1 MNKQTNYAHSIFF
14 LLMLLCFIAV
24 ATVVKLTASFCIPL
38 MVAILLS
45 FVMYPFCQKLKRIH
59 VPWGLSIVLSIVIAF
74 VLFYFLGSLLVSSLK
89 TIVTAY
95 PRYESRFTSIYKIFA
110 EKFKIPFD
118 EELGLFSNLWN
129 SLNVRNI
136 VQNIAITLSGSLVS
150 VLKVILMIVLLIVF
164 LLLEFQS
171 LKLKIDAAFTAEE
184 THKTIVTIAH
194 NIITE
199 VTHFLSIKFIVSLMT
214 GFLVFVG
221 TFVINMDF
229 PIVWGFLAFVLN
241 FIPNFGS
248 IISCGLTVLFAIL
261 QFYPSWE
268 YIIYV
273 VVMVL
278 VVNMV
283 LGNIVEPR
291 WEGTDLG
298 ISPFI
303 ILVSLSFWGW
313 MWGFVG
319 MILAVPLMVV
329 IKIVCENIDSLRPIA
344 ILLGNGPKKKE
355 KDEASAADQEVVAA
369 SQETL

>member
-1 MNKQTNYAHSIFF
+1 MTKQINYARSIFL
-14 LLMLLCFIAV
+14 LLMLVCFMAV
-24 ATVVKLTASFCIPL
+24 AAVIKLTASFCIPL
-38 MVAILLS
+38 MVAVLLA

-59 VPWGLSIVLSIVIAF
+59 VPWALSILLIIAIAF
-74 VLFYFLGSLLVSSLK
+74 VLFYFFGSLLVSSLK
-89 TIVTAY
+89 TIVAAY

-118 EELGLFSNLWN
+118 EDLGLINNLWN

-136 VQNIAITLSGSLVS
+136 VQNIAITLSSSLVS
-150 VLKVILMIVLLIVF
+150 VLKVILLIVLLIVF

-184 THKTIVTIAH
+184 THRTIVNIAH

-199 VTHFLSIKFIVSLMT
+199 VTHFLSIKFIISLMT
-214 GFLVFVG
+214 GFLVFAG

-248 IISCGLTVLFAIL
+248 IISCGLTMLFAIL

-273 VVMVL
+273 GILMVA
-278 VVNMV
+278 VNMV

-329 IKIVCENIDSLRPIA
+329 IKIVCENIDALRPIA

-355 KDEASAADQEVVAA
+355 KGEEDSSTVLES
-369 SQETL
+369 L